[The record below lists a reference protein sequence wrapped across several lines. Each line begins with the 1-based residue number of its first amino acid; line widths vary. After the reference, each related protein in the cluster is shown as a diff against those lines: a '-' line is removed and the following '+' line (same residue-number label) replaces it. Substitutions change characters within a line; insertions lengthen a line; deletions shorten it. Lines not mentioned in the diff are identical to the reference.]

1 MKLSSAALAFI
12 LFTIPCLA
20 QQNAATIELG
30 RASIRI
36 GMPQD
41 KAISA
46 LAAEGFILKK
56 MGTQYIVGR
65 IGRTGQ
71 TSPEGMVSFASGV
84 VSEAHR
90 DWSPKD
96 DTEGEFVRTLYVLIQ
111 KLEREGRTLCKLN
124 TSSATVDAE
133 KDWKQISLQCGEK
146 SIHVDL
152 TEYHDKDA
160 RVGVSIKESLNRNS
174 GYFQK

>member
-1 MKLSSAALAFI
+1 MDSAVADLAFILGRYGYSLVWCRVCVSDGRNGFVQRSDARFKYQGCSYHEEKRIKLSSAALAFI

-71 TSPEGMVSFASGV
+71 TS
-84 VSEAHR
+84 
-90 DWSPKD
+90 
-96 DTEGEFVRTLYVLIQ
+96 
-111 KLEREGRTLCKLN
+111 REGRVSFVPKIL
-124 TSSATVDAE
+124 VD
-133 KDWKQISLQCGEK
+133 
-146 SIHVDL
+146 V
-152 TEYHDKDA
+152 
-160 RVGVSIKESLNRNS
+160 
-174 GYFQK
+174 

>member
-1 MKLSSAALAFI
+1 MAETASRSGATHGLSNQGCSYHEEKRMKLSSAALAFI

-71 TSPEGMVSFASGV
+71 TS
-84 VSEAHR
+84 
-90 DWSPKD
+90 
-96 DTEGEFVRTLYVLIQ
+96 
-111 KLEREGRTLCKLN
+111 REGRVSFVGGGVLR
-124 TSSATVDAE
+124 
-133 KDWKQISLQCGEK
+133 
-146 SIHVDL
+146 L
-152 TEYHDKDA
+152 TET
-160 RVGVSIKESLNRNS
+160 GV
-174 GYFQK
+174 